1 MIAAESRGAQWAVVA
16 ATFLVIALAA
26 TVWLAL
32 DRRPPDWDHANH
44 LERAVR
50 CAQDLEARDVRAI
63 LERSSFYPPLVP
75 CAAAVAYRLAPS
87 DAAAAQAV
95 ILGFL
100 ALGMVAV
107 YLLGRR
113 LASGTAGVAAA
124 VVFGTAPFVL
134 FSALRFQLDLPLA
147 AMVALG
153 LLALLATDGW
163 RRPGASALAGVVF
176 GLGMLTKP
184 PFAAYLLPAILWVL
198 LRERSRRAIA
208 NAALAAGVALVIALP
223 WYGPRVFGLPLQ
235 IANRSFK
242 NAVIEGKPDP
252 LTWAG
257 LTLYPSW
264 LLNQLGVVAVALML
278 AGIALALWR
287 RQGFVLVALLAPFA
301 IFMAVHNKDLRYT
314 LPLLPVAAVLAGL
327 AFDAAGRRAQAV
339 VGVVLVAAGLA
350 QLGGTMFG
358 VPPAFRLP
366 GVGVPWVLD
375 SRPVQADWRHRQVLA
390 LIAGDSAGAPRT
402 VSVVPNFD
410 FFSVSNFRYYA
421 LRDGLPLRFTRTWDD
436 EPIGIDYMVLKTGH
450 VGPSWTE
457 AKIRRAQARLAEDP
471 YLARVYP
478 VIGEFPLPD
487 GSLATVRVRRV
498 PGDLDVAPA
507 VVARAVE
514 DALRRRAG
522 DVARDVEDL
531 KIALTYDDG
540 ILRGRIQRVEITAAA
555 ATVAEF
561 KRRDAARLRLRDV
574 RVVID
579 DLLVN
584 PLSAH
589 AAGRL
594 DLLDAGRLRLE
605 AATVLAADLQSF
617 LAELKDFRRT
627 TLALRDGAVDVTIAQ
642 AGPDVQARL
651 WVEPS
656 ATGLFSLRADRV
668 RVGAVPI
675 PGALVTWV
683 VRQYDPMPRVA
694 SRLPFPVDVGAIV
707 ITPQSLRIMPR

>member
-1 MIAAESRGAQWAVVA
+1 MSASPSRGAQWAVVTA
-16 ATFLVIALAA
+16 SFLVIALAA
-26 TVWLAL
+26 SVWLAL
-32 DRRPPDWDHANH
+32 DRRPPEWDHANH

-50 CAQDLEARDVRAI
+50 CAQDLDARDVRAI
-63 LERSSFYPPLVP
+63 LERSTFYPPLVP
-75 CAAAVAYRLAPS
+75 CAAAVVYRLAPS

-100 ALGMVAV
+100 GLGMVAV

-113 LASGTAGVAAA
+113 LVSDTAGVVAA
-124 VVFGTAPFVL
+124 VVYGTAPFVL

-147 AMVALG
+147 AMVTLG
-153 LLALLATDGW
+153 LLAILATEGW
-163 RRPGASALAGVVF
+163 RRTGASVLAGLVF

-184 PFAAYLLPAILWVL
+184 PFAAYVLPAVLWVL
-198 LRERSRRAIA
+198 LRERSRRALG
-208 NAALAAGVALVIALP
+208 NAALAAAVALVLALP

-242 NAVIEGKPDP
+242 NAVIEGKPEP

-257 LTLYPSW
+257 LTLYPAW
-264 LLNQLGVVAVALML
+264 LLNQLGLVAVALML
-278 AGIALALWR
+278 VGIAVALWR
-287 RQGFVLVALLAPFA
+287 RQGFLLVALLAPFA
-301 IFMAVHNKDLRYT
+301 IFMALHNKDLRYT

-327 AFDAAGRRAQAV
+327 AFEVAGRRAQAV
-339 VGVVLVAAGLA
+339 VGVVIVAAGLL
-350 QLGGTMFG
+350 QLGGTLFA

-366 GVGVPWVLD
+366 GIGVPWVLA
-375 SRPVQADWRHRQVLA
+375 SRPMQDDWRQRQVLA
-390 LIAGDSAGAPRT
+390 LIAGDSAGAPST
-402 VSVVPNFD
+402 VAVVPNFD

-421 LRDGLPLRFTRTWDD
+421 LRDGLPLRFTRAWDD
-436 EPIGIDYMVLKTGH
+436 EPIAVDYMVLKSGH

-457 AKIRRAQARLAEDP
+457 AKIRRVEARLAEDP

-487 GSLATVRVRRV
+487 GSLATVRARRV

-514 DALRRRAG
+514 EALRRRAG
-522 DVARDVEDL
+522 DVAREVDDL
-531 KIALTYDDG
+531 KIALTYDDE
-540 ILRGRIQRVEITAAA
+540 ILRGRIRRVEMTAAA
-555 ATVAEF
+555 ATFAEF
-561 KRRDAARLRLRDV
+561 KRRHAARLRLRDI
-574 RVVID
+574 RIVVD

-594 DLLDAGRLRLE
+594 DVLDAGRLRLE
-605 AATVLAADLQSF
+605 AATA
-617 LAELKDFRRT
+617 LAEDLRSFVRELKGFRRT
-627 TLALRDGAVDVTIAQ
+627 TLAMGDGAVDVTIAQ
-642 AGPDVQARL
+642 AGPDVRARL

-656 ATGLFSLRADRV
+656 TTGLFALRAGRV

-675 PGALVTWV
+675 PEALVTWV
-683 VRQYDPMPRVA
+683 VRQYDPMPRVV
-694 SRLPFPVDVGAIV
+694 SRLPFPVDVGGIV